1 MYFLIGISLVFA
13 YLYAV
18 NLGGSL
24 LTAAAWKLCSRL
36 TSRMSRGGRAD
47 LLFILRVMPLA
58 AAVVMSLALLI
69 PSFLLFEPHDS
80 NETISYKLALLVAVS
95 ILGMLAAASRIFAS
109 WWRTR
114 RLTAEW
120 LRNAEP
126 FELPG
131 SRLPAFK
138 IRHPFP
144 VLAVIGVLRPKI
156 FVATQVLDALE
167 SDELH
172 AALAHETGH
181 IKSRDNFKRVA
192 MRLCGDMLV
201 LPLGRSLD
209 GSWLEAAESAAD
221 EFAAKHSDALDLASA
236 LVKIGRI
243 TPPGRAWEMP
253 VGAYL
258 TEPEDGS
265 LAARIGELMDIAE
278 VRPDHSAHV
287 PGVRFYKLV
296 PLAIL
301 TVLMLTGFSERTL
314 YGVHQVT
321 EAILARLQ

>member
-24 LTAAAWKLCSRL
+24 VTAAAWKMCSRL
-36 TSRMSRGGRAD
+36 TSRMSRRGRAD

-58 AAVVMSLALLI
+58 AAAVMSFSLLI
-69 PSFLLFEPHDS
+69 PSFLLFEPHES
-80 NETISYKLALLVAVS
+80 NETVSYKLAIVVAVS
-95 ILGMLAAASRIFAS
+95 ILGILAAASRIFAS

-138 IRHPFP
+138 IEHPFP
-144 VLAVIGVLRPKI
+144 VLAVIGVIHPKI

-167 SDELH
+167 PDELH

-181 IKSRDNFKRVA
+181 IASRDNLKRVA
-192 MRLCGDMLV
+192 M
-201 LPLGRSLD
+201 
-209 GSWLEAAESAAD
+209 
-221 EFAAKHSDALDLASA
+221 
-236 LVKIGRI
+236 
-243 TPPGRAWEMP
+243 
-253 VGAYL
+253 
-258 TEPEDGS
+258 
-265 LAARIGELMDIAE
+265 
-278 VRPDHSAHV
+278 
-287 PGVRFYKLV
+287 
-296 PLAIL
+296 
-301 TVLMLTGFSERTL
+301 
-314 YGVHQVT
+314 
-321 EAILARLQ
+321 